1 MTSLTLRW
9 VEGAES
15 VTWLSCPADLLV
27 VLQVRLGEAV
37 EVLRA
42 DPTGAGRLPRI
53 AHPDDPDLQARYAVR
68 AAADLDAVRL
78 TDLQAAVSLLA
89 ALGDT
94 GGGVTRASY
103 GMEVADRDVARF
115 AARSTTPGC
124 CWTCPTPTRPRS
136 SASSWSATGSGG
148 GDPGRPVA
156 GRPAAVTVV
165 AVPTPPGDNHPWKER
180 SMGATPGSTLT
191 RPDVD
196 VDTTTEDALDVPHH
210 IVVWDDPIN
219 LMAYVVLIFKQVF
232 GMDDATANTRM
243 LEVHED
249 GRSLVW
255 HGLPADGEPKLLALH
270 QAGLNATLEKA

>member
-1 MTSLTLRW
+1 
-9 VEGAES
+9 
-15 VTWLSCPADLLV
+15 
-27 VLQVRLGEAV
+27 
-37 EVLRA
+37 
-42 DPTGAGRLPRI
+42 
-53 AHPDDPDLQARYAVR
+53 
-68 AAADLDAVRL
+68 
-78 TDLQAAVSLLA
+78 
-89 ALGDT
+89 
-94 GGGVTRASY
+94 
-103 GMEVADRDVARF
+103 
-115 AARSTTPGC
+115 
-124 CWTCPTPTRPRS
+124 
-136 SASSWSATGSGG
+136 
-148 GDPGRPVA
+148 
-156 GRPAAVTVV
+156 
-165 AVPTPPGDNHPWKER
+165 
-180 SMGATPGSTLT
+180 MGATPGSTLT